1 MSEEETQAAGQQDAG
16 QSFEIRKIYIKDV
29 SFESPNSP
37 AVFNDGEWKPEMN
50 VQLNGK
56 NNVLGQDLYEVV
68 LTVTLT
74 VKQSDKTAFLTE
86 IQQAGIFEIKG
97 YPEESLRGILGAY
110 CLETLF
116 PYIREALDSVVTK
129 GGFPQVSLS
138 PVNFN
143 AVYQQQLEAEQT
155 AQAGQEATH

>member
-1 MSEEETQAAGQQDAG
+1 MSEEETPAAGQQDAG

-37 AVFNDGEWKPEMN
+37 TVFSDGEWKPEMN

-86 IQQAGIFEIKG
+86 IQQEVFLK
-97 YPEESLRGILGAY
+97 LRD
-110 CLETLF
+110 
-116 PYIREALDSVVTK
+116 IRK
-129 GGFPQVSLS
+129 
-138 PVNFN
+138 NHC
-143 AVYQQQLEAEQT
+143 AVF
-155 AQAGQEATH
+155 